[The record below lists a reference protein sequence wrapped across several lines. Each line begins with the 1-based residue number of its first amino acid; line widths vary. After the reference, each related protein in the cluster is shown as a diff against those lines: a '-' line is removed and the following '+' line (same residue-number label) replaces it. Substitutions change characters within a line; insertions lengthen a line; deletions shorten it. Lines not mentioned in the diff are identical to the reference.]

1 MRKLQYIIAFVSV
14 TIITKAQDYHVSQY
28 DVTTLYMNPALTGV
42 YGDEKGDY
50 RAYLDQRSQWRA
62 IGVKPFVTTYL
73 AYDMPYTIK
82 DKKFG
87 FGGYLISNRTGLG
100 NFNTTTLMGSASYDI
115 LNNKANNEHLL
126 TTGLQLGMFYRASN
140 PNSLNYDVQYVNTGS
155 FDQGIASN
163 ETYNR
168 FSMVRFDANYG
179 LFYKYIDRNQRYHPY
194 VGFSMAHLTMPNQSF
209 TDAASRTPI
218 RFMTNAGCDI
228 NIDEKMDVTP
238 RLLYMNQAKARE
250 LMAGFLFYYK
260 ISENNTKVLAG
271 FDYRI
276 KDACIIS
283 LGLKH
288 ESYAFRISY
297 DINTSYLKNYT
308 NGRGAFEL
316 SLIYIGE
323 KGKPFMK
330 SVSSF

>member
-1 MRKLQYIIAFVSV
+1 MN
-14 TIITKAQDYHVSQY
+14 AQDYHVSQY
-28 DVTTLYMNPALTGV
+28 DVTSLYMNPALTGV

-50 RAYLDQRSQWRA
+50 RVYLDQRSQWRSMG
-62 IGVKPFVTTYL
+62 IKPFVTTYL
-73 AYDMPYTIK
+73 AYDMPYLLK

-100 NFNTTTLMGSASYDI
+100 NFNTTTFMTSASYDI
-115 LNNKANNEHLL
+115 LNNKANNKHLL
-126 TTGLQLGMFYRASN
+126 TTGLQLGVFYRATN
-140 PNSLNYDVQYVNTGS
+140 PNSLNYDVQYVNTG

-168 FSMVRFDANYG
+168 LSMVRFDANYG
-179 LFYKYIDRNQRYHPY
+179 LFYKFLDRDKKFHPFA
-194 VGFSMAHLTMPNQSF
+194 GFSLSHLTMPNQSF
-209 TDAASRTPI
+209 TDAASRTPLRI
-218 RFMTNAGCDI
+218 VGNAGCDFK
-228 NIDEKMDVTP
+228 IDDKMDVTP
-238 RLLYMNQAKARE
+238 RLLYMTQAKASE

-260 ISENNTKVLAG
+260 ITENNTRIVAG
-271 FDYRI
+271 FDYRLQ
-276 KDACIIS
+276 DACVFS

-288 ESYAFRISY
+288 ESYAFRMSY
-297 DINTSYLKNYT
+297 DVNTSYLKNYT
-308 NGRGAFEL
+308 NGKGAFEI